1 MSSGFDDQNK
11 FFLRAF
17 AMSLVLHS
25 ALLTIHF
32 DKVEEPKEEVK
43 AEIPKVTLQPLTPEM
58 IHKIA
63 MVKKQVQTSPIK
75 VEEKTKKP
83 LPPVVKAGTQKIVK
97 NATSLGDKNNT
108 KEQVV
113 QKGDPASKKRIA
125 YKDGTELRKTKST
138 NIGSGGTPQ
147 NSASKNGGGGSGDT
161 YKGLNFSA
169 MSKSLF
175 AKGSSGGRFKV
186 RGGADDGGS
195 GGGSGGGVGDGIGG
209 GNGDGSLTG
218 SPNGTMNMAK
228 VADNIGS
235 ITGSS
240 RGKIDS
246 SKGSEGLAVRGDY
259 LVAGIPA
266 RTVVLGSI
274 DPDGIRKALMAHLDQ
289 FRACYQKE
297 LDTTEQEDKDQGVVT
312 LDFMINK
319 IGRSSDEEVISDAL
333 KSSDVKGCV
342 ASVLKTIQFPSPK
355 GGGTVQ
361 VKQPINFYARKV

>member
-1 MSSGFDDQNK
+1 MNSGVNEQNR
-11 FFLRAF
+11 FFFRAF
-17 AMSLVLHS
+17 AISLVLHG
-25 ALLTIHF
+25 ALFAIKYDTAPE
-32 DKVEEPKEEVK
+32 KKEEVK
-43 AEIPKVTLQPLTPEM
+43 AEIPKVTIQPLTPEM

-63 MVKKQVQTSPIK
+63 MVKQQVQTSPIK
-75 VEEKTKKP
+75 VEEKTQKA
-83 LPPVVKAGTQKIVK
+83 LPPVVKAGTQKVVK
-97 NATSLGDKNNT
+97 NAKSLGDKT
-108 KEQVV
+108 QAKEQVV
-113 QKGDPASKKRIA
+113 QKGDPASKKRVA
-125 YKDGTELRKTKST
+125 YKEGTELRKTKST
-138 NIGSGGTPQ
+138 NIGSGSTSQNTP
-147 NSASKNGGGGSGDT
+147 SKNSGGGSGDT
-161 YKGLNFSA
+161 YQGLNFSA

-195 GGGSGGGVGDGIGG
+195 GGGKGGGVGDGIGG

-274 DPDGIRKALMAHLDQ
+274 DPDGIRRALMAHIDE
-289 FRACYQKE
+289 FRACYQRE
-297 LDTTEQEDKDQGVVT
+297 LDGEEEETKDQGVVT
-312 LDFMINK
+312 LDFMINN

-333 KSSDVKGCV
+333 KSDNVKGCV
-342 ASVLKTIQFPSPK
+342 ASVLKGIQFPSPK
-355 GGGTVQ
+355 GGGTVK